1 MMLPLVSVV
10 IPVYN
15 GEKTVLKAVESVIRQ
30 RYRPLE
36 LIVVDDGSKD
46 TSSSIVKE
54 FVMSRGFANFKLLGH
69 DVNLG
74 LSRTLNEGIK
84 EAKGDFVLVLHQ
96 DCELV
101 GEDWVE
107 KALALMKDERIAVV
121 TGYYGI
127 PDVKDDSFVKRAF
140 GVLRKQFHSRP
151 KISYEE
157 VTFSEGKCD
166 LYRKRLLQEVGSF
179 PTNYRIAGE
188 DLVVSYRLRKLGY
201 KILKCYDLPVVQ
213 RLSGAAESFL
223 GNMRKE
229 FLFGKV
235 MGGVFSEFKLFLF
248 KGVKSS
254 KYSGS
259 RSLHRASQPAFVV
272 TFVFFALFSF
282 LLAWQFVYFLV
293 GLLLLRYIYYVF
305 RVLSQLRVYK
315 EFFRASLA
323 ESLTIALIGIITD
336 FTYSF
341 GFGYGCIKHVLG
353 SKL

>member
-1 MMLPLVSVV
+1 MACPLVSVV

-30 RYRPLE
+30 RFRPLE
-36 LIVVDDGSKD
+36 LIVIDDGSKD
-46 TSSSIVKE
+46 ASSSIIEDFIK
-54 FVMSRGFANFKLLGH
+54 SKGFADFKLLRH
-69 DVNLG
+69 NVNLG
-74 LSRTLNEGIK
+74 LSRTLNDGIK
-84 EAKGDFVLVLHQ
+84 EARGDFVLILHQ

-101 GEDWVE
+101 GDDWVE
-107 KALALMKDERIAVV
+107 KALAFMDDERIAVV

-151 KISYEE
+151 SIAYEE

-166 LYRKRLLQEVGSF
+166 LYRKRLLLEAGGF

-188 DLVVSYRLRKLGY
+188 DLVVSYRLRKMGY

-213 RLSGAAESFL
+213 RFSGTAESFW
-223 GNMRKE
+223 GNMGKE
-229 FLFGKV
+229 FLFGKA

-259 RSLHRASQPAFVV
+259 RSLHRASQPAFIVAL
-272 TFVFFALFSF
+272 VFFALFSF
-282 LLAWQFVYFLV
+282 LFARWFVYLLV
-293 GLLLLRYIYYVF
+293 SLLLIRYVYYMF
-305 RVLSQLRVYK
+305 RVFGELKVYSNSVVHPLV
-315 EFFRASLA
+315 ELPS
-323 ESLTIALIGIITD
+323 IALIGILTD
-336 FTYSF
+336 FAYSF
-341 GFGYGCIKHVLG
+341 GFGYGLIKNGLG
-353 SKL
+353 KKL